1 MQLPVDAKKLVD
13 EMTDIDAARATEL
26 SLSVYVD
33 DRAPADL
40 VALIRGSFASTLP
53 TVRMTLSYL
62 DDSFVPHPTDD
73 MAIVIAGASPQ
84 VGPAAAAVRAV
95 GVPVMVATT
104 MPTEVGRI
112 AEEGGYAIPD
122 GDIVAPFGAGGVE
135 APDGAVEP
143 FALDDAARVALQ
155 DRMGKWV
162 VAVCRDKRLA
172 LAIAFPFMRRA
183 LAKDAVQ
190 ATSLQN
196 AGIGLVPLIPGA
208 DLPIMTLNQAKMV
221 LQIAAAYGYEMD
233 KSRIKELLPV
243 VGGAY
248 VCRALSRQ
256 LLELVPFL
264 GFVIR
269 PSVAYGGT
277 AAMGYAII
285 EYFEGGQDVAGVAA
299 AASHVGDWGGKAV
312 SSVRD
317 NAKRVVPV
325 VSSKVSKYAPA
336 VERIASSLMAGDGFP
351 EGNLLAPAEK
361 ASN

>member
-1 MQLPVDAKKLVD
+1 MQLPVDVKKLID
-13 EMTDIDAARATEL
+13 EMTNIDAARATEL

-33 DRAPADL
+33 DKAPADL
-40 VALIRGSFASTLP
+40 VALIRGSFASVLP
-53 TVRMTLSYL
+53 TVRMTLNYL
-62 DDSFVPHPTDD
+62 DDTFVPHPTDD
-73 MAIVIAGASPQ
+73 MAIIVAGGSPK
-84 VGPAAAAVRAV
+84 VGPAAGAVRAV
-95 GVPVMVATT
+95 GVPVMVVTT
-104 MPTEVGRI
+104 VPEEVARV

-122 GDIVAPFGAGGVE
+122 GDIVAPYGVE
-135 APDGAVEP
+135 DMEGAVAAAEP
-143 FALDDAARVALQ
+143 LVLDDAASEALQ
-155 DRMGKWV
+155 ERMGKWV

-208 DLPIMTLNQAKMV
+208 DLPVMTLNQAKMA

-233 KSRIKELLPV
+233 KSRAKELLTV

-264 GFVIR
+264 GFLVR
-269 PSVAYGGT
+269 PGVAYGGT

-299 AASHVGDWGGKAV
+299 AAAHVTDWGGRAIT
-312 SSVRD
+312 SVRD

-336 VERIASSLMAGDGFP
+336 VERIASSLVAGEGFP
-351 EGNLLAPAEK
+351 EGNLLASADK

>member
-1 MQLPVDAKKLVD
+1 MQLPVDVKNLID
-13 EMTDIDAARATEL
+13 EMTDISAARATEL

-33 DRAPADL
+33 NRASADL
-40 VALIRGSFASTLP
+40 VALVRGSFASTLP

-62 DDSFVPHPTDD
+62 DDTFVPHPTDD
-73 MAIVIAGASPQ
+73 MAIVVAGDSPS
-84 VGPAAAAVRAV
+84 VGPAAAAIRAV

-104 MPTEVGRI
+104 MPATVARI
-112 AEEGGYAIPD
+112 AEEGGHAVPD
-122 GDIVAPFGAGGVE
+122 GDIVAPCE
-135 APDGAVEP
+135 ADGSDVPDASCEP
-143 FALDDAARVALQ
+143 IALDDELRAAFEE
-155 DRMGKWV
+155 RMGKWV

-183 LAKDAVQ
+183 LATDAVL

-208 DLPIMTLNQAKMV
+208 DLPIMTLNQAKMA

-233 KSRIKELLPV
+233 KDRIKELLTV

-248 VCRALSRQ
+248 ACRALSRQ
-256 LLELVPFL
+256 LLEFVPFL
-264 GFVIR
+264 GFIIR
-269 PSVAYGGT
+269 PGIAYGGT

-299 AASHVGDWGGKAV
+299 AASHVGDWGGRAV
-312 SSVRD
+312 ASVRD
-317 NAKRVVPV
+317 VAKRVVPV
-325 VSSKVSKYAPA
+325 ASSMVSEYAPA
-336 VERIASSLMAGDGFP
+336 VESVAKSLIAGKGIP
-351 EGNLLAPAEK
+351 EGNLLASADE